1 MPSERHQL
9 KTESAHVH
17 QLLCSLC
24 KVRLLIMTIMMM
36 MTTIMIMR
44 MIFMMPMYIS
54 YFVLFA
60 RSESWLWLWWWWLL
74 SLWWHR
80 LWYCLGWWGRSCNIY
95 FQILPQCLLPK
106 QKNGPKWH
114 KQSCGAV
121 KNERDEQ
128 VQGGGGEERKDSMN
142 PNGFQSDKGWTGKQA
157 KRISTCQT
165 FFLETGRDPIAMTEN
180 TQKCLCLF
188 FSSALL

>member
-9 KTESAHVH
+9 KTESAHVY

-24 KVRLLIMTIMMM
+24 KVRLFIMTIVMM

-95 FQILPQCLLPK
+95 FQILPQCLLPE
-106 QKNGPKWH
+106 QKSGPKWH
-114 KQSCGAV
+114 KQSCGRV

-128 VQGGGGEERKDSMN
+128 VQGGGGEEGEDSMN
-142 PNGFQSDKGWTGKQA
+142 FKVIRGELGNKPKEFQPV
-157 KRISTCQT
+157 RL
-165 FFLETGRDPIAMTEN
+165 FLETGSDPIAMTEN